1 MAEDK
6 KEKKSEKIISNLKN
20 GTLMKWDT
28 GYGSHRYFLE
38 KENGEEVYLE
48 DIIASLAFR
57 LGEQVEE
64 NIKKGIDEPYL
75 AYALDVLTD
84 ARRLGI

>member
-1 MAEDK
+1 MR
-6 KEKKSEKIISNLKN
+6 
-20 GTLMKWDT
+20 GDT
-28 GYGSHRYFLE
+28 GRNSRYFL
-38 KENGEEVYLE
+38 KKDNGDVYLE

-75 AYALDVLTD
+75 AYALDVLTN

>member
-1 MAEDK
+1 MTEL
-6 KEKKSEKIISNLKN
+6 KIVRNLKS
-20 GTLMKWDT
+20 GKLMRGDNELGNAK
-28 GYGSHRYFLE
+28 YFVR

-48 DIIASLAFR
+48 DIIASLAFS

-75 AYALDVLTD
+75 AYALDVLSN